1 MTEKCE
7 HCKHI
12 EEKVSDSLNEVE
24 IIYQQQDPS
33 TMMALQHF
41 SVKMKDKKRTAK
53 NLLEDA
59 RKQLDNMLEES
70 KNNVLSK
77 SSDVNIK

>member
-24 IIYQQQDPS
+24 IIYQQQDTA

-41 SVKMKDKKRTAK
+41 SVKMKDRKRPAK
-53 NLLEDA
+53 LLLADA
-59 RKQLDNMLEES
+59 KGQLDEMLEES
-70 KNNVLSK
+70 KKNTPNK
-77 SSDVNIK
+77 SSTVDVK